1 MSTALITP
9 SPLRGAAAAPPS
21 ISELHRALIMSS
33 LAVGE
38 TVIEGFSACGDVCR
52 TLEGLRPLADFT
64 ESQKKLTVRSAA
76 LSPVRG
82 AKSQVDCFT
91 ARVFRPR
98 QDIYTPGAPLVVEC
112 GDSAATMRFLVPIY
126 AVLGLPVRFTCSQRL
141 AGRFADPYDKV
152 LPALGARLT
161 KCEDGFLLLGKLR
174 PGRYLLPENIGSQFI
189 SGLLQALVLLVSP
202 SVVRLSAPP
211 ESATYLELTRY
222 IAARFG
228 VYYTESRSS
237 GKAEFS
243 VKPQNYQGCIYKV
256 GGDWTASSALLAAG
270 AIAGD
275 VHMRGLDATSA
286 QGDRCISPLLLSMGA
301 RGKGGHLTAGRLQGT
316 VFDASHSPDLVPAL
330 AAAACFAQGVTLITG
345 TRRPTDGGDGKQAY
359 LAAELAGLG
368 GDIEVLP
375 DGLRIVGRPSL
386 PGGRAD
392 VASDHLVAMA
402 AAAAA
407 SACRGSSE
415 LIGVESIKKS
425 YPAFFEDYAS
435 LGGIAKLTD

>member
-1 MSTALITP
+1 MATALITP
-9 SPLRGAAAAPPS
+9 SPLRGAVAAPPS

-38 TVIEGFSACGDVCR
+38 TVIEGFSACGDVRR

-64 ESQKKLTVRSAA
+64 ESEKKLYVRSAA
-76 LSPVRG
+76 FAPVRG

-98 QDIYTPGAPLVVEC
+98 QDIYTPGAPLVVDC
-112 GDSAATMRFLVPIY
+112 GDSAATMRFLIPIY
-126 AVLGLPVRFTCSQRL
+126 AVLGLPVRFACSPRL
-141 AGRFADPYDKV
+141 TGRFADPYDRL

-161 KCEDGFLLLGKLR
+161 KSEGGFMLSGKLR
-174 PGRYLLPENIGSQFI
+174 PGRYLLPENVGSQFI

-202 SVVRLSAPP
+202 SAVRLSTPP

-228 VYYTESRSS
+228 VYYTENRSS
-237 GKAEFS
+237 GKVEFS
-243 VKPQNYQGCIYKV
+243 VKPQNYQGCTYKV

-286 QGDRCISPLLLSMGA
+286 QGDRCISPLLVSMGA
-301 RGKGGHLTAGRLQGT
+301 LGKGGHMTADRLHAA
-316 VFDASHSPDLVPAL
+316 VIDASNCPDLVPAL

-359 LAAELAGLG
+359 LAAALAGLG
-368 GDIEVLP
+368 GDIEVIP
-375 DGLRIVGRPSL
+375 DGLRIVGHLSL
-386 PGGRAD
+386 SGGRAD
-392 VASDHLVAMA
+392 VSLDHLVAMA
-402 AAAAA
+402 AAAVA
-407 SACRGSSE
+407 SACTGNSE
-415 LIGVESIKKS
+415 LFGVESVDKS
-425 YPAFFEDYAS
+425 YPAFFEDYAA
-435 LGGIAKLTD
+435 LGGIVRLTG